1 MMNTRK
7 ETDPG
12 SPNEL
17 ERQLLLRISD
27 RDRDALREFYELYHP
42 RVFKFVFRLTNS
54 YSLADELANDIMVV
68 VWNKAGTFRGDSKV
82 STWIFGVAYRQTM
95 RRLSRKKLPL
105 VSSVD
110 LDTLNADQ
118 DDSLEQEDW
127 VRQAMQRLPDAQ
139 RITVLLVFYLGM
151 SYEEV
156 AEVADCPVNTVKTRM
171 FHARKKLKSLLM
183 ATAMPG
189 DTSKE
194 K

>member
-1 MMNTRK
+1 MINTRK

>member
-27 RDRDALREFYELYHP
+27 HDRDALREFYELYHP